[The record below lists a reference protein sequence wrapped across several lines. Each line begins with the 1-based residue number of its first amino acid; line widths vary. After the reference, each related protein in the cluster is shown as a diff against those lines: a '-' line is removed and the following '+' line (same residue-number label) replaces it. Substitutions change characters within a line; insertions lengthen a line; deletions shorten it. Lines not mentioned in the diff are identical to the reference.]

1 MKSLPRVCAPGGI
14 AVIMVITKRHS
25 VDAKAIDKRCK
36 TSVQCSAFLNFII
49 KEFQYVRYMSEQ
61 EGNSRNALK
70 LIGIVLSIYII
81 WVSAT
86 YILEGRIHLFQ
97 KVDPIGRITYVVIAN
112 IAIGTVLSAIAIR
125 YLLRKP
131 QFVKPEQVGLSKPRL
146 RTAAIIASTAAGGLA
161 LFMLQNPRT
170 TEPIVVFNAFMQVL
184 PVSIAEVMVCWALI
198 GSSFESLARNNNNNN
213 RRIVSSVIVGAV
225 AASVLFGIYHYAH
238 SPPFNQTNMILF
250 LMLPSIATAV
260 TFFLG
265 RDIYA
270 AVIVQNFMG
279 IVGVLAGLPN
289 LEQYRQPI
297 VPIYAL
303 SAVSVAVLVIS
314 VSLIL
319 KKTEKWIQN
328 SSEQR
333 VVSNEDRTS
342 GENGVAL

>member
-1 MKSLPRVCAPGGI
+1 
-14 AVIMVITKRHS
+14 
-25 VDAKAIDKRCK
+25 
-36 TSVQCSAFLNFII
+36 
-49 KEFQYVRYMSEQ
+49 MSGMSKKQ
-61 EGNSRNALK
+61 EVNPTNALK
-70 LIGIVLSIYII
+70 LIAIALSIYII
-81 WVSAT
+81 WVAAT

-112 IAIGTVLSAIAIR
+112 IAIGTVLSTIAIR
-125 YLLRKP
+125 YLVKAQL
-131 QFVKPEQVGLSKPRL
+131 VKPEQLGLNKSRL
-146 RTAAIIASTAAGGLA
+146 KTAAIIASAAAGGLV

-198 GSSFESLARNNNNNN
+198 GSSLESLAKNNNKG
-213 RRIVSSVIVGAV
+213 RIVLSVIVGAV
-225 AASVLFGIYHYAH
+225 AASVLFGVYHYAH
-238 SPPFNQTNMILF
+238 SPPFNQTSVVLF
-250 LMLPSIATAV
+250 LMFPSIATAV

-289 LEQYRQPI
+289 LEVYRQPM

-303 SAVSVAVLVIS
+303 SAVSVAALVIS
-314 VSLIL
+314 LSMTL

-333 VVSNEDRTS
+333 VVSKKDRIT